1 MISDNKFEQN
11 ENFKKN
17 FDTLRGA
24 SQNSRTEEHSDWTEK
39 ININKCWTVDTIK
52 PKKEWV
58 NSKTV
63 WFFSRLKIRTG
74 IKTWKNAQNLWAFI
88 SKQYIHYENSRRTK
102 EKGGQRLI

>member
-39 ININKCWTVDTIK
+39 ISINKGWTVDMIK
-52 PKKEWV
+52 PKKEWI
-58 NSKTV
+58 NSKTNCLI
-63 WFFSRLKIRTG
+63 FFQI
-74 IKTWKNAQNLWAFI
+74 
-88 SKQYIHYENSRRTK
+88 EN
-102 EKGGQRLI
+102 QRKVQKPERAHRIYGLS